1 MIYQAPSRNPVAR
14 TYALSAFPGWT
25 IRRFEDGTYDA
36 AQTYGDHVKAD
47 SFAEALRLREGTVQV
62 MSEPRS
68 QPRPRAVEPL
78 TGRS

>member
-25 IRRFEDGTYDA
+25 IRRFEDGPYDA

-47 SFAEALRLREGTVQV
+47 SFAEALRYVK
-62 MSEPRS
+62 
-68 QPRPRAVEPL
+68 
-78 TGRS
+78 GRSK